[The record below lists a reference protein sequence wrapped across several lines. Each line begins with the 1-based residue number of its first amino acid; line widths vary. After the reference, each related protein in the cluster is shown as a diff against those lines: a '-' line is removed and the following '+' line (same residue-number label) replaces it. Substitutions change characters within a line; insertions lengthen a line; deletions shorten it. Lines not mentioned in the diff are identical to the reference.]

1 MQIHTEE
8 DIIQLVKAD
17 PWMMEIL
24 ATAKSLQLP
33 DWWVCAG
40 FVRAKIWDAL
50 HGFEQRTALPD
61 VDIIY
66 FDCTNLQEAEEKKL
80 EARLR
85 SINPAIPWSVK
96 NEARMHI
103 VNNLSPYTSSI
114 DAISKFPETV
124 TALGLSLDE
133 QDRIILTAP
142 HGIQDVINLIV
153 RPTPHFIEHTELMAI
168 YEKRLVSKNWKG
180 RWKGLESSSNSQRY

>member
-24 ATAKSLQLP
+24 AAAKSLQLP

-50 HGFEQRTALPD
+50 HDFEQRTALPD

-66 FDCTNLQEAEEKKL
+66 FDSTNLQEAEEKKL

-96 NEARMHI
+96 NEARMHV
-103 VNNLSPYTSSI
+103 VNNLSPYTSAI
-114 DAISKFPETV
+114 DAISKFPETA

-133 QDRIILTAP
+133 QDRLILTAP
-142 HGIQDVINLIV
+142 HGIHDVINLILQ
-153 RPTPHFIEHTELMAI
+153 PTPHFIEHTELMAI

-180 RWKGLESSSNSQRY
+180 RWKRLENSSNSQRY